1 MSFPMY
7 KQTDP
12 EACGAACLMMVLRHF
27 SIKKFP
33 GKGELIRAERKYY
46 QLYGARACKG
56 TLAAGLAHALQ
67 EVKLDPVIFHGSS
80 ALLENRDGY
89 FPDAEYAAIL
99 AEHRAD
105 IEKYALTVRIRPVT
119 AALIREELEKGRM
132 VIAQVFVEGN
142 ADGVH
147 DHVMHWVVVFSTD
160 GDNFRVAD
168 PSPEGGKRLLTADE
182 LDSYLQTPFGG
193 CCISVGK
200 EQP

>member
-1 MSFPMY
+1 MPFPMY
-7 KQTDP
+7 KQTNP

-27 SIKKFP
+27 GIEKFP
-33 GKGELIRAERKYY
+33 GKSHLIRAERKYY
-46 QLYGARACKG
+46 QRYGAHACKG
-56 TLAAGLAHALQ
+56 TLAAGLARALQ
-67 EVKLDPVIFHGSS
+67 EEKLDPVIFHGSS

-89 FPDAEYAAIL
+89 FPAAEYAAIL

-105 IEKYALTVRIRPVT
+105 IEKYALAVRIRPVDSG
-119 AALIREELEKGRM
+119 LIREELEKGRL
-132 VIAQVFVEGN
+132 VIGQVFVEGN

-147 DHVMHWVVVFSTD
+147 DHVMHWVVVFAAE
-160 GDNFRVAD
+160 GEQFRVAN
-168 PSPEGGKRLLTADE
+168 PAPEGGKLLLTADE